1 MQTNPSPLTRVSVF
15 SASYWRDAAAN
26 LKDVRM
32 LALAAMIVALRAV
45 CKMLEIPLAPGLNIN
60 VAALFNSVGA
70 MVYGPVVGVVGAIVS
85 DPLGYLL
92 HPDGPYFLPFM
103 LVDMSSSFIFGLLF
117 WRRRLTVSRA
127 MTAKFAVNMVS
138 NIVLTSVIMKWYYLV
153 YYGVEKAQAYNLI
166 NLTRIVKNLVMFPIE
181 AILIAVV
188 LGALSPALYRLR
200 LLPEKPNL
208 RLKVRHYILLAVL
221 TLVAVGLVVF
231 YVTFLKDFVKE
242 HNFKLW

>member
-1 MQTNPSPLTRVSVF
+1 MHNHPLTK
-15 SASYWRDAAAN
+15 AYWRDAAAN

-70 MVYGPVVGVVGAIVS
+70 MVYGPVVGVVGAMVS

-103 LVDMSSSFIFGLLF
+103 LSDMSSSFIFGLLF
-117 WRRRLTVSRA
+117 WRQKLTVGRT
-127 MTAKFAVNMVS
+127 MTAKFTVNMVS
-138 NIVLTSVIMKWYYLV
+138 NILLTSVIMKWYYLV
-153 YYGVEKAQAYNLI
+153 YYGIEKAQAYNLI

-181 AILIAVV
+181 AILITVV

-200 LLPEKPNL
+200 LLPDKPNL
-208 RLKVRHYILLAVL
+208 QLKARHYILLAVL

>member
-1 MQTNPSPLTRVSVF
+1 MQQNQSPLTRPPILSV
-15 SASYWRDAAAN
+15 AYWRDAAAN

-32 LALAAMIVALRAV
+32 VALAAMIVALRAL
-45 CKMLEIPLAPGLNIN
+45 CKMLEIPIAPGLNIN

-103 LVDMSSSFIFGLLF
+103 LTDMSSSLIFGLFF

-127 MTAKFAVNMVS
+127 MTAKFTVNMIS
-138 NIVLTSVIMKWYYLV
+138 NVILTSAIMKWYYLV
-153 YYGVEKAQAYNLI
+153 FYGVEKAEAYSLI

-200 LLPEKPNL
+200 MLPEKPD
-208 RLKVRHYILLAVL
+208 LKLKIRHYILLAVL
-221 TLVAVGLVVF
+221 TLLAIGLVVF
-231 YVTFLKDFVKE
+231 YVVFLKDFVKE